1 RARDHLALDGPLHL
15 GHFLRPL
22 VDEQHDEIDL
32 GMVGGN
38 GGGNVLQQHRLAGLR
53 RRDDETA
60 LALADRRHEIDG
72 AGGQV
77 LGGSVAAL
85 QLQALG
91 GMEWRQVLEEDLGAR
106 AVGGVEVDLADLEQR
121 EVALAILRRADEAG
135 DGVAG
140 AQVEAADLAGADVDV
155 VGPCQ
160 VGAVGRAQEA
170 EAVLQDLQHAV
181 AVDVLPIARMRLED
195 GEDDV
200 LLARAGEAVEPH
212 GLGDLDQLV
221 DGLRLELR
229 EVHRGPRAH
238 ELRGADDLRVVDVE
252 GLRLVHRLVGA
263 AAAVAIRPVAVA
275 IAVAVT
281 IAAAVARTLG
291 PVAALIAEVASHRL
305 LSRNADSCDL
315 DKAPTFWAWTVP
327 FLKRMS
333 VGMPRMPNFG
343 GVCGFSSMLSLAILR
358 RSSYSPAISS
368 RIGAII
374 LQGPHHSAQKSRST
388 GLSDLRTSWAK
399 VESLVCTMCGLL
411 TRLNLRRMQSA
422 KGCLL
427 RLAKDLDYERGGGP
441 GKSVPETPVKRLH

>member
-72 AGGQV
+72 AGGEV
-77 LGGSVAAL
+77 LGGAVAAL
-85 QLQALG
+85 ELQALG
-91 GMEWRQVLEEDLGAR
+91 GVERRQVLEQDLGAR
-106 AVGGVEVDLADLEQR
+106 AVGRVEVDLTDLEER
-121 EVALAILRRADEAG
+121 EVALAVLRRADEPG

-155 VGPCQ
+155 VGTGQ

-170 EAVLQDLQHAV
+170 EAVLQDLEHAV
-181 AVDVLPIARMRLED
+181 AVDVLPIARVRLED

-200 LLARAGEAVEPH
+200 LLARAGEAVESH

-229 EVHRGPRAH
+229 EIHRGPGAH
-238 ELRGADDLRVVDVE
+238 ELRGTDDLGVVDVE
-252 GLRLVHRLVGA
+252 RLRLVHQIVRA
-263 AAAVAIRPVAVA
+263 TAAVAVGAIVA

-281 IAAAVARTLG
+281 IAAAVARAFG

-305 LSRNADSCDL
+305 LSRNADSCDF
-315 DKAPTFWAWTVP
+315 DKAPTFWASTVP
-327 FLKRMS
+327 FLNRMS
-333 VGMPRMPNFG
+333 VGMPRMPYFG
-343 GVCGFSSMLSLAILR
+343 GVCGFSSMLSLAIFT
-358 RSSYSPAISS
+358 RSWYSLAISS
-368 RIGAII
+368 
-374 LQGPHHSAQKSRST
+374 
-388 GLSDLRTSWAK
+388 
-399 VESLVCTMCGLL
+399 
-411 TRLNLRRMQSA
+411 
-422 KGCLL
+422 
-427 RLAKDLDYERGGGP
+427 
-441 GKSVPETPVKRLH
+441 